1 MRIHIMSEVH
11 TVIELDL
18 VSVLYLLIY
27 FIRFFFL
34 HVRCMHNEQD
44 ATMLPNAL
52 FSLCDESQA
61 QPEATELRE
70 EI

>member
-1 MRIHIMSEVH
+1 
-11 TVIELDL
+11 
-18 VSVLYLLIY
+18 
-27 FIRFFFL
+27 
-34 HVRCMHNEQD
+34 MHNEQD

-70 EI
+70 EIWFKISNTQEDVTQKKGGLFSDSSFPPARFVRKY